1 MGIIRKQS
9 IQTSVLSYLGVV
21 LGYVNVVLL
30 FPKFFAPEEF
40 GLTRVLIAVV
50 GIASQ
55 FALFG
60 LTNAII
66 KFFPKFRDGDEKN
79 HHGFLG
85 LNLLW
90 GIAGVLT
97 VGIALFFAQSWV
109 IEYKKGTSDLFV
121 DYYVLLFP
129 FLLFEVLN
137 QLLSSYT
144 RALYHSVVNVFFRE
158 VFLRFTTTALI
169 LLFYFDLLNVSQF
182 MWLFVFQQGLIA
194 LGMLVYLKAIG
205 HFNLKIDRNFLTR
218 ELRTEIFHYRTF
230 TMLTNVSA
238 IMLVS
243 VDVVMIGYMMGLDNT
258 AFYAVAYYIMA
269 LVNIPR
275 NAITNVALPIVS
287 DAWKRD
293 DRAAIQSVYAKT
305 SINQLLIGIL
315 IFAGIWANEANI
327 FHILPAEYADG
338 KWVLFFVGVGKIM
351 DVGFGINSGIISTSS
366 VFRFDTYANVVLLVV
381 TVVLNLIFIP
391 AYGIAGAAAATAIS
405 LASFNISKYV
415 FLKMKFGFD
424 PFTRKSIVTVLLG
437 LLAYAASLLLPEQS
451 NFIVDI
457 MLRSIIILIVYLPIS
472 LALKLSED
480 VNTFVLIVWQRLCIL
495 SKKN

>member
-9 IQTSVLSYLGVV
+9 IQTSLLSYLGVG
-21 LGYVNVVLL
+21 LGYINVVLL

-40 GLTRVLIAVV
+40 GLTRVLIAVI
-50 GIASQ
+50 GISAQ
-55 FALFG
+55 VALFG

-66 KFFPKFRDGDEKN
+66 KFFPKFREGDEEN

-90 GIAGVLT
+90 GIAGVFV
-97 VGIALFFAQSWV
+97 VGAVLFFAQSWIV
-109 IEYKKGTSDLFV
+109 EYKKGTSDLFV

-144 RALYHSVVNVFFRE
+144 RALYHSVINVFFRE
-158 VFLRFTTTALI
+158 VFLRFTTTTLI
-169 LLFYFDLLNVSQF
+169 LLFYFDWLDIGQF
-182 MWLFVFQQGLIA
+182 MWLFVLQQGLIA
-194 LGMLVYLKAIG
+194 LGMLIYLKAIG
-205 HFNLKIDRNFLTR
+205 HFNLKIDRPFLTR
-218 ELRTEIFHYRTF
+218 ELRAEIFHYRTF

-243 VDVVMIGYMMGLDNT
+243 VDVVMISYMMGLDNT
-258 AFYAVAYYIMA
+258 AFYTVAYYIMA
-269 LVNIPR
+269 LINIPR
-275 NAITNVALPIVS
+275 NAINNVSLSVVS
-287 DAWKRD
+287 DAWKRE
-293 DRAAIQSVYAKT
+293 DRAAIQTVYAKT

-327 FHILPAEYADG
+327 FRMLPAEYADG
-338 KWVLFFVGVGKIM
+338 KWVLFFVGVGKLM

-366 VFRFDTYANVVLLVV
+366 VFRFDTYANVILLVV

-391 AYGIAGAAAATAIS
+391 AYGIAGAAAATSIS
-405 LASFNISKYV
+405 LASFNISKYI

-424 PFTRKSIVTVLLG
+424 PFSWKSMVTILLG
-437 LLAYAASLLLPEQS
+437 LIAYAASLLLPEQS

-457 MLRSIIILIVYLPIS
+457 ILRSSIILLVYLPIS
-472 LALKLSED
+472 LAFKLSED
-480 VNTFVLIVWQRLCIL
+480 VNAFLLVIWQQIRSVD
-495 SKKN
+495 SK